1 MHIYIGHDF
10 PLILSQQ
17 DSSRTNINEN
27 VEQIIGEGDGGVLN
41 VGVMGKVDTVEHCA
55 EVYVEGLGERDSGE
69 LNVGV
74 VGKVDIVEHC
84 SKVHIERLGKGDG
97 DELIVGV
104 VGEADTIKHCAE
116 ATNVKGLGEGDGGEL
131 NMGVV
136 GEVDTAEHC
145 AEVHVEGL
153 GEGDG
158 GELNVGVVSEVDTT
172 EHCAEMRKRSHVAN
186 QNIECTNDSIQNVVF
201 VHKFSG
207 WMDVEAMITISL
219 SYLLSSATMIYNQHL
234 MQAFP
239 EPAIDLKY
247 VGISM
252 FLLGIGGNFYHH
264 YLLSKLRTKGEKQYK
279 IPQGGFFSL
288 LICPHYLFEILG
300 FFGISCISQTLY
312 VFSFTMGTTFYLM
325 GRSYATR
332 KWYES
337 KFEDFPKDVKALI
350 PYIF

>member
-1 MHIYIGHDF
+1 MIYLDYSKTHTHIYICVIHIVFD
-10 PLILSQQ
+10 PQNTS
-17 DSSRTNINEN
+17 TAT
-27 VEQIIGEGDGGVLN
+27 
-41 VGVMGKVDTVEHCA
+41 GVMIQSVLLKLIYPPPASVLIKAMSVISFLSLSNAGWMETKGKHMQYSKLWNAGSHPQEN
-55 EVYVEGLGERDSGE
+55 GRDDDE
-69 LNVGV
+69 KKKEKTKLP
-74 VGKVDIVEHC
+74 
-84 SKVHIERLGKGDG
+84 SKVGMIVLYTPAFLAGLSSFFLFPVGDFRFT
-97 DELIVGV
+97 LLRSAV
-104 VGEADTIKHCAE
+104 
-116 ATNVKGLGEGDGGEL
+116 
-131 NMGVV
+131 
-136 GEVDTAEHC
+136 
-145 AEVHVEGL
+145 
-153 GEGDG
+153 
-158 GELNVGVVSEVDTT
+158 TT
-172 EHCAEMRKRSHVAN
+172 HFFKR
-186 QNIECTNDSIQNVVF
+186 IFEVVF

-247 VGISM
+247 VGIPM

-264 YLLSKLRTKGEKQYK
+264 YLLSKLRIKGEKQYK
-279 IPQGGFFSL
+279 IPQGGLFSL

-312 VFSFTMGTTFYLM
+312 AFSFTMGTTFYLM